1 MQQSCSS
8 LNARHSSR
16 VRARKTSATSRQA
29 SEPGRSNCL
38 LDQVLALRRPR
49 QKASQNF
56 GSSAPQ
62 VTQPSAA
69 S

>member
-8 LNARHSSR
+8 LKAFHSARLR
-16 VRARKTSATSRQA
+16 PEDRGDLLPGLGARRL
-29 SEPGRSNCL
+29 EL
-38 LDQVLALRRPR
+38 VLDQVRMVDAV
-49 QKASQNF
+49 AEAAQNF

>member
-8 LNARHSSR
+8 LNAFHSSR
-16 VRARKTSATSRQA
+16 LRERKTSATSRQA
-29 SEPGRSNCL
+29 SEPGASNCYSI
-38 LDQVLALRRPR
+38 RSGRSTPW
-49 QKASQNF
+49 QKAAQNF

-62 VTQPSAA
+62 VTQPSAT

>member
-8 LNARHSSR
+8 LKASHSSR
-16 VRARKTSATSRQA
+16 LRERKTAATSAQA
-29 SEPGRSNCL
+29 SEPGASNCFSIRSGRSTPL
-38 LDQVLALRRPR
+38 QRA
-49 QKASQNF
+49 AQNF

-62 VTQPSAA
+62 LTQPSAA

>member
-8 LNARHSSR
+8 LKACHSSR
-16 VRARKTSATSRQA
+16 VRARKTSATCARP
-29 SEPGRSNCL
+29 SEPGASNWS
-38 LDQVLALRRPR
+38 LDQVRAPDPS
-49 QKASQNF
+49 QKAAQNF